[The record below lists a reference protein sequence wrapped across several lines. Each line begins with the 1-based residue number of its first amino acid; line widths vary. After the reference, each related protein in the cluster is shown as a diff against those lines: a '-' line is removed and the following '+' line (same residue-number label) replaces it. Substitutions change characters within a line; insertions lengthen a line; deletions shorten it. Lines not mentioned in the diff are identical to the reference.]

1 MERILG
7 NGELLGGRQI
17 SREVLKL
24 DIDALL
30 IDLDG
35 TVYTDSGPI
44 PGALAALESLR
55 DRGVPFRFVTNT
67 TRAPRRKV
75 VERLLEY
82 GIEVN
87 NEDLFTAVTAAAS
100 RLRALGVKTIAPFLE
115 EETLEDLDGF
125 SFSGG
130 VSSTAGQPDA
140 VLLGDLGNRWTVDML
155 NEAFRYV
162 MDGAQL
168 VALQKNKYWQD
179 GGQLAMDAG
188 PFVVAVEFA
197 TGRAAEICGKPDKL
211 FFKAAQ
217 SALGLAGSAEHVG
230 SIAMIG
236 DDLLGDI
243 KGAQDVDMQGWLVMT
258 GKFREKDLSSSVV
271 PDRVLSSLADL
282 IDLL

>member
-1 MERILG
+1 M
-7 NGELLGGRQI
+7 
-17 SREVLKL
+17 
-24 DIDALL
+24 
-30 IDLDG
+30 
-35 TVYTDSGPI
+35 
-44 PGALAALESLR
+44 
-55 DRGVPFRFVTNT
+55 
-67 TRAPRRKV
+67 